1 MPGMPETQ
9 HDLQEQLRI
18 ARQAEAAFD
27 WRAAIAAYE
36 DALSSLAGDTERAPD
51 EAALLTALG
60 RCYWNISE
68 ARTAWR
74 TLRRAISL
82 CQQNDDAIGQA
93 AATLEITR
101 IWGPPD
107 RHRQMI
113 DEALDALGD
122 RDAASRARLL
132 LRYRWSD
139 DVAEARWDEAIAIA
153 EKLQLE
159 DVLAF
164 RTHREAW
171 QAMDAGRVDD
181 AVALFERAHASCAA
195 HGVHDQAAAMLRNI
209 GFQLIEKGDLD
220 RGYAYAERCFD
231 YASRT
236 GMLFSAQLALMDMA
250 AVLYGRGE
258 FERCEAL
265 LDRSPGETDFRG
277 DLYRMWIAEARGDV
291 DGALRLMV
299 SPERSGNSPTASG
312 QIHAAAA
319 GLLYRAGRIDA
330 AAQALRAWRD
340 VERGPEDFDFPC
352 FEGAALTECILA
364 LGDEALWRQ
373 TLDAFARYDER
384 FALPLRFSTL
394 QGHAVAPLRGGVAA
408 RLGLRDEAERVFREG
423 LAWCEQAG
431 CARGA
436 DACRDGLRALG
447 VS

>member
-1 MPGMPETQ
+1 MPVMPETNVNL
-9 HDLQEQLRI
+9 DECLRI
-18 ARQAEAAFD
+18 AREAEAAFD

-36 DALSSLAGDTERAPD
+36 DALSSLAGATGAATD

-82 CQQNDDAIGQA
+82 CQQNGDAIGQA

-113 DEALDALGD
+113 DDALQALGD
-122 RDAASRARLL
+122 RDPASRARLL
-132 LRYRWSD
+132 LRYRWSEGEAD
-139 DVAEARWDEAIAIA
+139 DRWNEAMAIA
-153 EKLQLE
+153 ERLGLE

-164 RTHREAW
+164 RTHREGWEAI
-171 QAMDAGRVDD
+171 DAGRIDD
-181 AVALFERAHASCAA
+181 AVALFERTHVSYAA
-195 HGVHDQAAAMLRNI
+195 LGVHDQAAAVLRNV

-220 RGYAYAERCFD
+220 RGYGFAERCFD
-231 YASRT
+231 YAMKT

-265 LDRSPGETDFRG
+265 LERSPGETDFRG
-277 DLYRMWIAEARGDV
+277 DLYRMWIAEARGDI
-291 DGALRLMV
+291 DAALRLMV
-299 SPERSGNSPTASG
+299 SPDRSGNSPTASG

-319 GLLYRAGRIDA
+319 GLLYRAGRVDA
-330 AAQALRAWRD
+330 AAQALRAWRE

-352 FEGAALTECILA
+352 FEGAALTDCILA
-364 LGDEALWRQ
+364 LGDDELWRQ

-384 FALPLRFSTL
+384 FKPPLRFSTL

-408 RLGLRDEAERVFREG
+408 KLGLRDEAERIYRDG

-431 CARGA
+431 CARDA
-436 DACRDGLRALG
+436 EACRGGLRALG